1 MIFFAKQQYVHG
13 GHFRALLGN
22 DSDELDFYLR
32 KHPGRQIIAEL
43 VFQMFGVEIQ
53 KNPAALIYNMMVLD
67 LIDGDKLS
75 QRECFSHKN
84 KEYSK
89 EKGLGGVL
97 PCSFEGN
104 TTASRYLNIYY
115 SFIFNHW
122 YSYDINEESEEK
134 IYEHVM
140 NPSSEYNTRKNHK
153 IRFDEMLQREYDL
166 INKWITFKKERDRKA
181 RNLKTI
187 QELWNYIFLRTQQ
200 WFEPLKFFL
209 NEPKK

>member
-1 MIFFAKQQYVHG
+1 
-13 GHFRALLGN
+13 
-22 DSDELDFYLR
+22 
-32 KHPGRQIIAEL
+32 
-43 VFQMFGVEIQ
+43 
-53 KNPAALIYNMMVLD
+53 MVLD

-84 KEYSK
+84 KEYGK